1 MDTSRPRR
9 LALALIVA
17 MSLLPLIGRAG
28 LKSDD
33 GFLSAPAEAWAWR
46 DDRFSVDLVVT
57 RRHADLVRQWGD
69 LGTHSDQWP
78 TVAVTQRIRRGEKVH
93 AVVLFR
99 GCLSSSEQPCVM
111 EMDYVLLRPD
121 GSSYGAYRHRPLW
134 SADQAAPDPRL
145 VYLGG
150 PYLEFVADPG
160 DPLGVYEFVARIRSA
175 ENPEGIELRRAL
187 EVISE
192 DR

>member
-1 MDTSRPRR
+1 MDMIFLRR
-9 LALALIVA
+9 LALSLLVA
-17 MSLLPLIGRAG
+17 VSLLPLIGRAG
-28 LKSDD
+28 LKSNP
-33 GFLSAPAEAWAWR
+33 GSLSAPADTWAWR
-46 DDRFSVDLVVT
+46 DDRFAVDLVVT
-57 RRHADLVRQWGD
+57 HRHADLVRQWGD
-69 LGTHSDQWP
+69 LGANPEQWP
-78 TVAVTQRIRRGEKVH
+78 TVALTQRVRRGEKVH

-111 EMDYVLLRPD
+111 EMDYVVLRPD
-121 GSSYGAYRHRPLW
+121 GGPYGAYRHRPLW

-160 DPLGVYEFVARIRSA
+160 DPLGTYEFVARIRSA
-175 ENPEGIELRRAL
+175 ENPEGIELRRTL